1 MVILSDPTVE
11 DYPFFDMGAEC
22 MVYEHDD
29 PDWLIKTFMT
39 IDEAKSAFRRQEYAA
54 EYKCGP
60 AIDHNTGVFR
70 IGPITTGIG
79 KYAKTVWRYA
89 HLTERIEVCDEC
101 DEGTQEWYE
110 FEGKLESNG
119 ISLRDICT
127 RNAGR
132 LEDGTLVKLDFGNL
146 SS

>member
-11 DYPFFDMGAEC
+11 DYPFMDCGAEC

-29 PDWLIKTFMT
+29 PDWLIKTFRTM
-39 IDEAKSAFRRQEYAA
+39 DEAESAFRRQEYAA
-54 EYKCGP
+54 NCKCGP

-70 IGPITTGIG
+70 IGPITIG
-79 KYAKTVWRYA
+79 MGDYVKTAWHYAY
-89 HLTERIEVCDEC
+89 LTERVEICDEY
-101 DEGTQEWYE
+101 DDGKQEWYE
-110 FEGKLESNG
+110 FESKLESNG
-119 ISLRDICT
+119 ISRRDMCI